1 MEPNIP
7 SPVCRKDG
15 VEIHAAVPKDITE
28 AFSVIAVRENGAW
41 LLVRHSARKTW
52 ELPGGHR
59 EPDETPLEAAC
70 RELYEETGALGSV
83 CAPAAAIASHRADRR
98 AGVHCFWRRPSRAAL
113 CPKAKSRK
121 YVPLPHCPA
130 RSPTRRYSPYSTLV
144 RRNTCAAARWKTHL
158 SSARPY
164 GRGNARERC
173 SLSSRRGDC
182 RRGAA

>member
-15 VEIHAAVPKDITE
+15 VPRYTPPSLRTSQKPFPSLRYGKTAPGFWCATAREKPGSSPADTGSRTKHRWRPH
-28 AFSVIAVRENGAW
+28 AVR
-41 LLVRHSARKTW
+41 
-52 ELPGGHR
+52 
-59 EPDETPLEAAC
+59 
-70 RELYEETGALGSV
+70 LYEETGALRFRLCACGCYSV
-83 CAPAAAIASHRADRR
+83 TQGGQTSW
-98 AGVHCFWRRPSRAAL
+98 VHCFWRRPSRAAL

-121 YVPLPHCPA
+121 YVPFPALPSA
-130 RSPTRRYSPYSTLV
+130 LTYPTIQPVLHACA
-144 RRNTCAAARWKTHL
+144 NTCAAARWKTHL